1 MEYFHITFAWF
12 RRPPLCKTRHG
23 FRGNCTSQINANHI
37 CSFDQP
43 TDLVVL
49 DYVQRHASWKITR
62 FRQSNGP
69 HDSSILIPRVVSH
82 HLFTE
87 ERHKENHL
95 QHQFLV
101 GAGPAPPTSYIISQ
115 IFFRQKKKITS
126 RVHRS
131 KHLRHF
137 SLLIIRD
144 VCCFTS
150 NFLNLL

>member
-12 RRPPLCKTRHG
+12 RRPPLCKIRHG

-69 HDSSILIPRVVSH
+69 HDSSILIRRVVSH
-82 HLFTE
+82 HLFTK

-95 QHQFLV
+95 QQVSSWCSTRPTHFLHHL
-101 GAGPAPPTSYIISQ
+101 PD
-115 IFFRQKKKITS
+115 FFFAKHPQKS
-126 RVHRS
+126 H

-137 SLLIIRD
+137 S
-144 VCCFTS
+144 C
-150 NFLNLL
+150 

>member
-69 HDSSILIPRVVSH
+69 HDSSILIRRSVSH
-82 HLFTE
+82 HLFTK

-95 QHQFLV
+95 QQVSSWCWTRPTHFLHHL
-101 GAGPAPPTSYIISQ
+101 PD
-115 IFFRQKKKITS
+115 FFSSKKKIPS

-137 SLLIIRD
+137 LLLIIRD

-150 NFLNLL
+150 NVLNLL